1 MEREWPQFQV
11 WTVHHAVGG
20 TTWHAW
26 RWEDQDAVPARVI
39 HAKSDT
45 ELAEYLEEG
54 WRARRGR
61 STGSTAPTGRATSLA
76 GAYPEHPMRCSSPSP
91 ALALDL
97 LSRLQRHPDVG
108 CRLSF

>member
-45 ELAEYLEEG
+45 ELAEYLEEAVSPGEETAGHPPG
-54 WRARRGR
+54 W
-61 STGSTAPTGRATSLA
+61 TA
-76 GAYPEHPMRCSSPSP
+76 
-91 ALALDL
+91 
-97 LSRLQRHPDVG
+97 
-108 CRLSF
+108 